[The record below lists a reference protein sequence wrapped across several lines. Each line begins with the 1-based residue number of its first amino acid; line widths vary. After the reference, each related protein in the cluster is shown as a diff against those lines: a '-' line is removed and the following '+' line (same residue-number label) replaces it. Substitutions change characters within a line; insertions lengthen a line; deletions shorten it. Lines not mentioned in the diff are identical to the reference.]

1 MPTLRGEGSAHSTS
15 PPGSMEFITESLS
28 FLSSVNGRE
37 KLLTYKV
44 LYIEEYRSEDISLAA
59 DSLLAGKES
68 RERG

>member
-1 MPTLRGEGSAHSTS
+1 
-15 PPGSMEFITESLS
+15 MELITGSLS